1 VDQDT
6 RIQVFLRSKAMLK
19 IRAAA
24 LAIGLLAGL
33 LLNALAP
40 QSAQAAPDA
49 ITLRVAL
56 YPYLPERYALFAL
69 LAREF
74 QRRNPGVTLDLV
86 EVDPGKDY
94 YAGGLVALDADVY
107 EIDTIL
113 LDEVIAANKIA
124 PLAVSLAGFAPE
136 SVAAVTRNDVVYA
149 LPHWLCGNFLF
160 YRKDDAEVRDAATWA
175 DLARVL
181 KRRRESIFVDLFGH
195 LTLGEWYITMLA
207 EKSGLE
213 AAQAAVLGS
222 RTPDRDAVAALET
235 ILAGCPTGY
244 CRSEAMHERPGFY
257 ARAFVHGA
265 AAAYVGYSETIHYG
279 LQEIIDNC
287 QPGSGCLT
295 ADDIS
300 VRSLPSLVAGSPARG
315 IGWVDGLAVSAVLT
329 GAKKSAALAFLAFAT
344 SAEGYRAVLE
354 PCGLEAPRYLLPAR
368 TGLALAGTPL
378 YPAFYAAHAG
388 RETGTAPGLN
398 ARLRS
403 LAERI
408 TCELPIDR
416 TDTRTFAACNV
427 R

>member
-1 VDQDT
+1 M
-6 RIQVFLRSKAMLK
+6 SK
-19 IRAAA
+19 IRAAV
-24 LAIGLLAGL
+24 LLLCLLAGVV
-33 LLNALAP
+33 AP
-40 QSAQAAPDA
+40 QLAQAASDA
-49 ITLRVAL
+49 ITLRIAL
-56 YPYLPERYALFAL
+56 YPYVPERYALFAL
-69 LAREF
+69 LAQGF

-86 EVDPGKDY
+86 EVDPARDY

-124 PLAVSLAGFAPE
+124 PLDLALGGFAPE
-136 SVAAVTRNDVVYA
+136 SVAAVTRNGRVFA

-160 YRKDDAEVRDAATWA
+160 YRKDDTAIRDAVTWA
-175 DLARVL
+175 DLVRVL
-181 KRRRESIFVDLFGH
+181 ARRRENIFVDLFGH

-207 EKSGLE
+207 EKSGLA

-222 RTPDRDAVAALET
+222 RAPDADAVAALAT

-244 CRSEAMHERPGFY
+244 CRSEAMHDRPGFY

-265 AAAYVGYSETIHYG
+265 AAAYVGYSETAHYA

-287 QPGSGCLT
+287 LPGSGCLS
-295 ADDIS
+295 ADDIA
-300 VRSLPSLVAGSPARG
+300 VRSLPSLIAGSPARG
-315 IGWVDGLAVSAVLT
+315 IGWVDGLAMSGTLT
-329 GAKKSAALAFLAFAT
+329 GVKKAAALAFLGFAT
-344 SAEGYRAVLE
+344 SDEGYRPILE
-354 PCGLEAPRYLLPAR
+354 PRGLEAPRYLLPAR

-378 YPAFYAAHAG
+378 YPNFYAAHAG
-388 RETGTAPGLN
+388 RETGTAAGLN
-398 ARLRS
+398 ARLRA

-416 TDTRTFAACNV
+416 TDTRTLAACNV

>member
-1 VDQDT
+1 M
-6 RIQVFLRSKAMLK
+6 SK
-19 IRAAA
+19 IRAAV
-24 LAIGLLAGL
+24 LLLGLLAGVV
-33 LLNALAP
+33 AP
-40 QSAQAAPDA
+40 QPGQAASDA
-49 ITLRVAL
+49 ITLRIAL
-56 YPYLPERYALFAL
+56 YPYVPERYALFAL
-69 LAREF
+69 LAQGF

-86 EVDPGKDY
+86 EVDPARDY

-124 PLAVSLAGFAPE
+124 PLDLALGGFAPE
-136 SVAAVTRNDVVYA
+136 SVAAVTRNGRVFA

-160 YRKDDAEVRDAATWA
+160 YRKDDTAIRDAVTWA

-181 KRRRESIFVDLFGH
+181 ARRRENIFVDLFGH

-207 EKSGLE
+207 EKSGLA

-222 RTPDRDAVAALET
+222 RAPDADAVAALAT

-244 CRSEAMHERPGFY
+244 CRSEAMHDRPGFY

-265 AAAYVGYSETIHYG
+265 AAGYVGYSETAHYA

-287 QPGSGCLT
+287 LPGSGCLS
-295 ADDIS
+295 ADDIA
-300 VRSLPSLVAGSPARG
+300 VRSLPSLIAGSPARG
-315 IGWVDGLAVSAVLT
+315 IGWVDGLAVSATLT
-329 GAKKSAALAFLAFAT
+329 GVKKAAALAFLGFAT
-344 SAEGYRAVLE
+344 SDDGYRAILE
-354 PCGLEAPRYLLPAR
+354 PRGLEAPRYLLPAR

-378 YPAFYAAHAG
+378 YPDFYAAHAG
-388 RETGTAPGLN
+388 RETGTAAGLN
-398 ARLRS
+398 ARLRA

-416 TDTRTFAACNV
+416 TDTQTLAACHA

>member
-1 VDQDT
+1 M
-6 RIQVFLRSKAMLK
+6 SK
-19 IRAAA
+19 IRAAV
-24 LAIGLLAGL
+24 LLLGLLAG
-33 LLNALAP
+33 AVAP
-40 QSAQAAPDA
+40 QTAVAASDA

-56 YPYLPERYALFAL
+56 YPYVPERYALFAL
-69 LAREF
+69 LAQGF

-86 EVDPGKDY
+86 EVDPAKDH
-94 YAGGLVALDADVY
+94 YAGGLVAIDADIY

-124 PLAVSLAGFAPE
+124 PLDLPLGGFAPE
-136 SVAAVTRNDVVYA
+136 SVAAVTRNGVVYA

-160 YRKDDAEVRDAATWA
+160 YRKDVAAVRDAATWD
-175 DLARVL
+175 DLVRAL
-181 KRRRESIFVDLFGH
+181 NRRRESIFVDLFGH

-207 EKSGLE
+207 EKSGLA
-213 AAQAAVLGS
+213 AAQAEVLGS
-222 RTPDRDAVAALET
+222 HAPDADAVAALET

-279 LQEIIDNC
+279 MQEIIDNC
-287 QPGSGCLT
+287 RPGSGCLG
-295 ADDIS
+295 ADDIA
-300 VRSLPSLVAGSPARG
+300 VRGLPSLVAGSPARG
-315 IGWVDGLAVSAVLT
+315 IGWVDGLAMAAALT
-329 GAKKSAALAFLAFAT
+329 GAKEAAALAFLSFAT
-344 SAEGYRAVLE
+344 SVEGYRAVLE
-354 PCGLEAPRYLLPAR
+354 PRGLEAPRYLLPAR
-368 TGLALAGTPL
+368 TGLSLTDTPL
-378 YPAFYAAHAG
+378 YPHFYAAHAG
-388 RETGTAPGLN
+388 RETGTAAGLN

-416 TDTRTFAACNV
+416 TDTRTLAACNL

>member
-1 VDQDT
+1 M
-6 RIQVFLRSKAMLK
+6 SK
-19 IRAAA
+19 IRAAVLLVA
-24 LAIGLLAGL
+24 LFIGAV
-33 LLNALAP
+33 AP
-40 QSAQAAPDA
+40 QWSQAASDA

-56 YPYLPERYALFAL
+56 YPYVPERYALFAL
-69 LAREF
+69 LAQGY
-74 QRRNPGVTLDLV
+74 QRRNPGVTIDLV
-86 EVDPGKDY
+86 EVEPGKDY

-124 PLAVSLAGFAPE
+124 PLDLTLGGFAPE
-136 SVAAVTRNDVVYA
+136 SVAAVTRNGTVYA

-181 KRRRESIFVDLFGH
+181 ARRRESIFVDLFGH

-207 EKSGLE
+207 EKSGLA
-213 AAQAAVLGS
+213 AAQAEVLGS
-222 RTPDRDAVAALET
+222 RAPDRDAVAALET
-235 ILAGCPTGY
+235 ILGGCPTGY
-244 CRSEAMHERPGFY
+244 CRSEAMHDRPGFY

-287 QPGSGCLT
+287 LPGSGCLA
-295 ADDIS
+295 ADDIA
-300 VRSLPSLVAGSPARG
+300 VRSLPSLAAGSPARG
-315 IGWVDGLAVSAVLT
+315 IGWVDGLAVSATLT
-329 GAKKSAALAFLAFAT
+329 GAKKAAALAFLSFAT
-344 SAEGYRAVLE
+344 SADGYRAVLE
-354 PCGLEAPRYLLPAR
+354 PRGLEAPRYLLPAR

-378 YPAFYAAHAG
+378 YPHFYAAHAG
-388 RETGTAPGLN
+388 RETGTAAGLN
-398 ARLRS
+398 ARLRA

-416 TDTRTFAACNV
+416 TDTKTLAACKV

>member
-1 VDQDT
+1 M
-6 RIQVFLRSKAMLK
+6 SK
-19 IRAAA
+19 IRAAV
-24 LAIGLLAGL
+24 LLLGLLAG
-33 LLNALAP
+33 AVAP
-40 QSAQAAPDA
+40 QTAVAASDA

-56 YPYLPERYALFAL
+56 YPYVPERYALFAL
-69 LAREF
+69 LAQGF

-86 EVDPGKDY
+86 EVDPAKDH
-94 YAGGLVALDADVY
+94 YAGGLVAIDADIY

-124 PLAVSLAGFAPE
+124 PLDLPLGGFAPE
-136 SVAAVTRNDVVYA
+136 SVAAVTRNGVVYA

-160 YRKDDAEVRDAATWA
+160 YRKDDAAVRDAATWD
-175 DLARVL
+175 DLVRAL
-181 KRRRESIFVDLFGH
+181 NRRRESIFVDLFGH

-207 EKSGLE
+207 EKSGLA
-213 AAQAAVLGS
+213 AAQAEVLGS
-222 RTPDRDAVAALET
+222 HAPDADAVAALET

-279 LQEIIDNC
+279 MQEIIDNC
-287 QPGSGCLT
+287 RPGSGCLG
-295 ADDIS
+295 ADDIA
-300 VRSLPSLVAGSPARG
+300 VRGLPSLVAGSPARG
-315 IGWVDGLAVSAVLT
+315 IGWVDGLAMAAALT
-329 GAKKSAALAFLAFAT
+329 GAKEAAALAFLSFAT
-344 SAEGYRAVLE
+344 SVEGYRAVLE
-354 PCGLEAPRYLLPAR
+354 PRGLEAPRYLLPAR
-368 TGLALAGTPL
+368 TGLSLTDTPL
-378 YPAFYAAHAG
+378 YPHFYAAHAG
-388 RETGTAPGLN
+388 RETGTAAGLN

-416 TDTRTFAACNV
+416 TDTRTLAACNL

>member
-1 VDQDT
+1 M
-6 RIQVFLRSKAMLK
+6 SK
-19 IRAAA
+19 IRAAV
-24 LAIGLLAGL
+24 LLLGLLAGVV
-33 LLNALAP
+33 AP
-40 QSAQAAPDA
+40 QPGQAASDA
-49 ITLRVAL
+49 ITLRIAL
-56 YPYLPERYALFAL
+56 YPYVPERYALFAL
-69 LAREF
+69 LAQGF

-86 EVDPGKDY
+86 EVDPARDY

-124 PLAVSLAGFAPE
+124 PLDLALGGFAPE
-136 SVAAVTRNDVVYA
+136 SVAAVTRNGRVFA

-160 YRKDDAEVRDAATWA
+160 YRKDDTAIRDAVTWA

-181 KRRRESIFVDLFGH
+181 ARRRENIFVDLFGH

-207 EKSGLE
+207 EKSGLA

-222 RTPDRDAVAALET
+222 RAPDADAVAALAT

-244 CRSEAMHERPGFY
+244 CRSEAMHDRPGFY

-265 AAAYVGYSETIHYG
+265 AAGYVGYSETAHYA

-287 QPGSGCLT
+287 LPGSGCLS
-295 ADDIS
+295 ADDIA
-300 VRSLPSLVAGSPARG
+300 VRSLPSLIAGSPARG
-315 IGWVDGLAVSAVLT
+315 IGWVDGLAVSATLT
-329 GAKKSAALAFLAFAT
+329 GVKKAAALAFLGFAT
-344 SAEGYRAVLE
+344 SDDGYRAILE
-354 PCGLEAPRYLLPAR
+354 PRGLEAPRYLLPAR

-378 YPAFYAAHAG
+378 YPNFYAAHAG
-388 RETGTAPGLN
+388 RETGTAAGLN
-398 ARLRS
+398 ARLRA

-416 TDTRTFAACNV
+416 TDTQTLAACHA